1 MESYSSKENDR
12 IENNI
17 RRKQLYRCVWAK
29 LDFFDGKE
37 RQQLPHCA
45 VAKIR
50 QCYPDKYGNYQGFM
64 DN

>member
-50 QCYPDKYGNYQGFM
+50 QCYPDEYGNYQGFM